1 MIQIKKFT
9 FNPFQENTYILFDET
24 KECVVIDPGCYEK
37 HEEDELMQFISQNDL
52 KPVRLLNTHC
62 HIDHILGNQMVANT
76 YGLGL
81 EIHKE
86 DLVTLKSVVNY
97 AHVYGFQ
104 NYKES
109 PDPVRFLEDD
119 DEVSFGNSSLKVI
132 FGPGH
137 APGHVAFYSEN
148 DAFVVNGDI
157 LFAGSFGRVDLPGGS
172 MDVLRTT
179 ILNKMFHLPE
189 DTVVYCGHGPE
200 TTIGK
205 EKVSNMILHY

>member
-1 MIQIKKFT
+1 MIQIKKIT
-9 FNPFQENTYILFDET
+9 FNPFQENTYVLFDET
-24 KECVVIDPGCYEK
+24 KECVIIDPGCYER
-37 HEEDELMQFISQNDL
+37 HEEEELTSFISNNDL

-62 HIDHILGNQMVANT
+62 HIDHILGNQFVAGE

-109 PDPVRFLEDD
+109 PDPVSFFNEG
-119 DEVSFGNSSLKVI
+119 DEVTFGNSKMSVL

-137 APGHVAFYSEN
+137 APGHVAFYSKE
-148 DAFVVNGDI
+148 DSFVINGDI
-157 LFAGSFGRVDLPGGS
+157 LFAGSFGRVDLPGGNLE
-172 MDVLRTT
+172 VLKDT
-179 ILNKMFHLPE
+179 IIGKMFKLPE

-200 TTIGK
+200 TTIGN
-205 EKVSNMILHY
+205 EKNSNMILQY

>member
-9 FNPFQENTYILFDET
+9 FNPFQENTYVLFDET
-24 KECVVIDPGCYEK
+24 GECVIIDPGCYEK
-37 HEEDELMQFISQNDL
+37 HEEDELTHFIAQNNL

-62 HIDHILGNQMVANT
+62 HIDHILGNQFVAKT
-76 YGLGL
+76 YDLGL
-81 EIHKE
+81 EIHQE

-97 AHVYGFQ
+97 AHLYGFH

-109 PDPVRFLEDD
+109 PDPSRFIEEGELIA
-119 DEVSFGNSSLKVI
+119 FGNSTLKVI

-137 APGHVAFYSEN
+137 APGHIAFFSEN
-148 DAFVVNGDI
+148 DGFVINGDI

-172 MDVLRTT
+172 MEVLRST
-179 ILNKMFHLPE
+179 IMEKMFKLPE
-189 DTVVYCGHGPE
+189 ETIVYCGHGPE